1 MYNNE
6 NEKYFVAN
14 RKSSTYQIDKTI
26 KKMCSCVTVMH
37 VALWVFM
44 APKKHRHVSIV
55 IGKVNV
61 VINEI
66 NEILLTKCLHSPFRL
81 QKP

>member
-26 KKMCSCVTVMH
+26 KKNVLMCYSDACSS
-37 VALWVFM
+37 
-44 APKKHRHVSIV
+44 VSLY
-55 IGKVNV
+55 G
-61 VINEI
+61 
-66 NEILLTKCLHSPFRL
+66 T
-81 QKP
+81 QKT